1 MPAQTPDTGSRY
13 DNVVGSLRCV
23 NATFASV
30 TASDTWKTGLGIITN
45 CQATCGNAAAELT
58 FSGSTVTF
66 TNSGTNY
73 NVRAVGF

>member
-13 DNVVGSLRCV
+13 DNVAGSMRVV

-30 TASDTWKTGLGIITN
+30 TASDTWVPGIVLVN

-58 FSGSTVTF
+58 FTKSTITF